1 VLEGVE
7 AFLTEEGAPDAIA
20 ISRAIYDSGG
30 AFAGVVTSRIAIP
43 VLEAVVVETLTSLQN
58 RNSTLTEVE
67 YQIIAE
73 DGVAYVDSDLAHK
86 SGSNF
91 STLGLRSLELARQGP
106 AGYIEE
112 MNLRRHIPVITGY
125 SLTRGWGQP
134 DGFRWTVLVRIPT
147 ASLVQPVQNFHLKVV
162 AVGVAIVVPI
172 FLSPHLDAST
182 IAEGMAIRP
191 GGTAARHGSRGAVSS
206 FVANH
211 GSGHL
216 RSGSARSLHLH
227 QPGSGKGAGLYAR

>member
-1 VLEGVE
+1 M
-7 AFLTEEGAPDAIA
+7 
-20 ISRAIYDSGG
+20 
-30 AFAGVVTSRIAIP
+30 
-43 VLEAVVVETLTSLQN
+43 ETLTSLQN

-86 SGSNF
+86 GGSNI

-125 SLTRGWGQP
+125 SLARGWGQP

-172 FLSPHLDAST
+172 CYLL
-182 IAEGMAIRP
+182 IWMQ
-191 GGTAARHGSRGAVSS
+191 AR
-206 FVANH
+206 
-211 GSGHL
+211 
-216 RSGSARSLHLH
+216 
-227 QPGSGKGAGLYAR
+227 